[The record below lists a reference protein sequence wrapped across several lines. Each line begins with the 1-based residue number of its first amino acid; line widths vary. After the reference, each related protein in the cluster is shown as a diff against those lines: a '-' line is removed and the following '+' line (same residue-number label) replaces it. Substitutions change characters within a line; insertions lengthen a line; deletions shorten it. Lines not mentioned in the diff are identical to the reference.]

1 MFTLMRT
8 SVFNQLYAYWE
19 RKCLHRKGHLLTIFM
34 FKESCNSPKEII
46 ESFMTMK
53 TKIKMTRASCICLCC
68 CWCFFFFLEEIPA
81 VVLLIFKFLEGT
93 LIRELEEGFV
103 YVSWRKT
110 ISKNC
115 FGCLLVLLRAKED
128 LT

>member
-68 CWCFFFFLEEIPA
+68 CWCFFFFFSWINTCGCSFDIQISRGNAHTGISGIRRRLCICILEENDIQK
-81 VVLLIFKFLEGT
+81 LFW
-93 LIRELEEGFV
+93 
-103 YVSWRKT
+103 VS
-110 ISKNC
+110 
-115 FGCLLVLLRAKED
+115 FGVTES
-128 LT
+128 